1 MRAVAREAVAPT
13 TNIHP
18 KQDLHLPFL
27 FLQFGLHSGLKGEEF
42 SVQQIIQRAS
52 AAGDF
57 VIVTGMVD
65 GK

>member
-1 MRAVAREAVAPT
+1 LR
-13 TNIHP
+13 
-18 KQDLHLPFL
+18 
-27 FLQFGLHSGLKGEEF
+27 SGLKGEEF